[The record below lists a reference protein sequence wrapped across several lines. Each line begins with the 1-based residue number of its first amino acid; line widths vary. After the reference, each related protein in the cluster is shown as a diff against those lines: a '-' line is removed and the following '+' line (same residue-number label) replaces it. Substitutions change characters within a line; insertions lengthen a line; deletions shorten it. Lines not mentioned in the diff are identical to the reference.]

1 MPTQE
6 VYLCTEEALRREEK
20 WLNDPYM
27 CDHRFIPTTKESFPA
42 SLVKALFGA
51 RSNKTA
57 WWCHSSNCPLDIWSD
72 KRFEAVCDQF
82 EVDMEEEAFDP
93 GAFLPK
99 SSSQAYVFLVTLEGS
114 ELSFSRLI
122 A

>member
-1 MPTQE
+1 MSTQE
-6 VYLCTEEALRREEK
+6 VYLCTEEALQREK
-20 WLNDPYM
+20 RWPDDLRLCHQP
-27 CDHRFIPTTKESFPA
+27 FVPAVKEPFPA
-42 SLVKALFGA
+42 PLVKALFGA
-51 RSNKTA
+51 RNNKTT
-57 WWCHSSNCPLDIWSD
+57 WWCCEDDFPPAIWFD
-72 KRFEAVCDQF
+72 RRFDAVCDQF
-82 EVDMEEEAFDP
+82 EVDIEEEAFDP